1 MKQRIGFLVAVSAMA
16 LSILACQVGG
26 IPISNREI
34 RGSGNVIEESR
45 EVSGITGVE
54 LATIGTLHI
63 ETGET
68 ESLLVEAED
77 NLLEHI
83 QTGVRG
89 GTLEIGTPNDVN
101 LRTTQ
106 PVNYYLTVT
115 GLDTIRISSS
125 GDIEA
130 PDLEAE
136 RFSVIIS
143 SSGDL
148 QMRDLE
154 ADILSVDINSSGD
167 MIMGTLHANTLD
179 VDINS
184 SGHLNIAG
192 GQVETQNVII
202 SSSGDY
208 DARDLESDEAEVR
221 ISSNGSATI
230 RVNDHLKANLSS
242 SGDLYYIGSP
252 TVDVRTTSS
261 GDVEQIG
268 E

>member
-1 MKQRIGFLVAVSAMA
+1 MKRRTGFLVAAAVMA
-16 LSILACQVGG
+16 FSILACQAGG
-26 IPISNREI
+26 IPFPSGEI
-34 RGSGNVIEESR
+34 RGSGNVVEESR
-45 EVSGITGVE
+45 EVSNIVGVE
-54 LATIGTLHI
+54 LATMGTLHI
-63 ETGET
+63 ELGEI
-68 ESLLVEAED
+68 ESLQIEAED
-77 NLLEHI
+77 NLLEYI
-83 QTGVRG
+83 QTSVRG
-89 GTLEIGTPNDVN
+89 GTLVINTQNNVN

-125 GDIEA
+125 GDVEA

-148 QMRDLE
+148 QMGDLE
-154 ADILSVDINSSGD
+154 ADTLTVDINSSGS
-167 MIMGTLHANTLD
+167 MRMGALHANTLD

-184 SGHLNIAG
+184 SGHLDIAG
-192 GQVETQNVII
+192 GQVEKQNVIS

-208 DARDLESDEAEVR
+208 VARDLESDEAEVR

-230 RVNDHLKANLSS
+230 QVNDHLKANLSS